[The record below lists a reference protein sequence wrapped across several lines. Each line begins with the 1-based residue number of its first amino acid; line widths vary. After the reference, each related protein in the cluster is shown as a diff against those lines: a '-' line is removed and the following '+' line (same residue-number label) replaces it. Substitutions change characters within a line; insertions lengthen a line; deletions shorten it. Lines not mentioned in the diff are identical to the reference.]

1 MDMLL
6 MASLIWL
13 GEQVA
18 PVDSYYRFRKSFQL
32 KDTKGAMLRIA
43 ADSDYTV
50 FINGK
55 RVHVLQFPDFPDR
68 KTFATVDVTDFV
80 KKGDNVIAVLVHHMG
95 QSFCGNACRRDG
107 CDMEMQHGSGLY
119 AEPEGHR
126 QPAAWFHI

>member
-32 KDTKGAMLRIA
+32 KDIKGTMLRIA

-50 FINGK
+50 YVGLN
-55 RVHVLQFPDFPDR
+55 D
-68 KTFATVDVTDFV
+68 
-80 KKGDNVIAVLVHHMG
+80 
-95 QSFCGNACRRDG
+95 CRG
-107 CDMEMQHGSGLY
+107 G
-119 AEPEGHR
+119 A
-126 QPAAWFHI
+126 

>member
-95 QSFCGNACRRDG
+95 QSFFT
-107 CDMEMQHGSGLY
+107 HY
-119 AEPEGHR
+119 K
-126 QPAAWFHI
+126 